1 MKKRNFPALLILV
14 LLIFSLSSC
23 KNTKNT
29 KETTAETK
37 PQQTAEKV
45 TVSQAAENVMK
56 RKYKEAMY
64 KFCYSHIFPNGEEA
78 EYDSFFGD
86 MSENNFAVYDVDSDG
101 IKELII
107 KYETASMAGKAEQVY
122 GYDLSTG
129 ELYEEFSAFVSNT
142 YFSHGIVKR
151 EISHNNGYSLRD
163 DFWPYFL
170 YQYNAETGKY
180 EEIADVDAWEKEIHP
195 NIEGKGNYP
204 DNIDTEN
211 YGLVFLIRENGEE
224 KILSKSQYDEWCC
237 SWFEDAEEYTIPYVS
252 ISPENIDAM

>member
-1 MKKRNFPALLILV
+1 MKKRNFSAIFILT
-14 LLIFSLSSC
+14 LLIFTLPSC
-23 KNTKNT
+23 KNAKNT
-29 KETTAETK
+29 KETAADSE

-78 EYDSFFGD
+78 EYTGDFGE

-107 KYETASMAGKAEQVY
+107 KYEEV
-122 GYDLSTG
+122 
-129 ELYEEFSAFVSNT
+129 
-142 YFSHGIVKR
+142 
-151 EISHNNGYSLRD
+151 
-163 DFWPYFL
+163 
-170 YQYNAETGKY
+170 
-180 EEIADVDAWEKEIHP
+180 ADVDAWEKEIYP

-224 KILSKSQYDEWCC
+224 KILSKSQYDEWCI

>member
-1 MKKRNFPALLILV
+1 MKKRNFSAIFILT
-14 LLIFSLSSC
+14 LLIFTLPSC
-23 KNTKNT
+23 KNAKNT
-29 KETTAETK
+29 KETAADSE

-78 EYDSFFGD
+78 EYTGDFGE

-129 ELYEEFSAFVSNT
+129 ELYEEFNAFVSNT
-142 YFSHGIVKR
+142 YFSYGIVKR
-151 EISHNNGYSLRD
+151 EISHNNGYSARD

-170 YQYNAETGKY
+170 YQYNAETKKY
-180 EEIADVDAWEKEIHP
+180 EEVADVDAWEKEIHP

-224 KILSKSQYDEWCC
+224 KILSKSQYDEWCS